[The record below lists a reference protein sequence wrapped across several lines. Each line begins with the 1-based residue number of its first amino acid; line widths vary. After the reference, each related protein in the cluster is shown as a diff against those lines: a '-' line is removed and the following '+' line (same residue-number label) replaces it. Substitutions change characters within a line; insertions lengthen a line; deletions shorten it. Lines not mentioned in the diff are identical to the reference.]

1 MTTLILYNDIS
12 NTASGAYKTRYLDNK
27 IGQNGKTYIHKISS
41 ATIKSYGKYGS
52 SLDKIVNS
60 TPSANG
66 GIEDMLN
73 KYGISIYNEH
83 SDTYGNYTAIDFA
96 DGSSQSYRDWYV
108 VFYIEI
114 AYWELKSD
122 GTLGDR
128 AYGTTTS
135 SWNVTLP
142 EIGAEGFTPLNSSKV
157 PVSFTSDSYFSLA
170 RQSSSMTSKGS
181 YWEHFK
187 GNSANDYGN
196 IGLAPRG
203 GSNQM
208 KVYDWVDS
216 LKIESGKTNYLKINL
231 AVAESKKYTV
241 TYSISEFLT
250 SSNTA
255 TKVEEGSKYT
265 TTFTVTNDKYYTDET
280 LITCTD
286 DTAKIVKNSNGT
298 VTLTIDNVTK
308 DFTITGNVQ
317 EKPTY
322 YNATYNITNATHN
335 GKDQYVKGSNV
346 EIEILANSGYT
357 LTDKDVKV
365 DYRNTESSYPYMT
378 PYEDN
383 SGVIVQIDNL
393 QHDFTITAN
402 AKIIPKVYHTLT
414 QTLSNCTS
422 NVSDTQIEDGKSLTV
437 TLTPSDGYT
446 LKTDGVT
453 CSDSSAAITKS
464 GNNVQV
470 TISSV
475 KADVTITAN
484 AVETT
489 TQTFNVSTNL
499 TNCTADKSTV
509 QVAYGDSVIITLQPN
524 DGYSFKYY
532 KSTGTAYKLTDV
544 KASIS
549 GSATLTQDFDYIPN
563 TALYGIKCTISNVQS
578 DIELSAI
585 AQKGTFQT
593 TITYSGEHLT
603 ANCPS
608 GTKVWDYGYVSFTID
623 EGYQVNSGDLTI
635 IQHSSDLGDIDVTDD
650 PKYRPQMSYPLD
662 MYWSNI
668 EAHRDSASDGIYT
681 GYDFNFTVTKK
692 PSVGL
697 DFIHAYKADDS
708 DLKQLMQARFV
719 TLAPSDNIGRDND
732 LGNFIMH
739 LFKFPYHLDLET
751 VDAHIVL
758 SNKDTDITSKS
769 ILNEYAVVDLG
780 EITVPNKRE
789 NATDFINVDCELYLP
804 FRDKLRLDEKYVIG
818 QTISAKYIINIYT
831 GVGTLIISSTFTN
844 GIIYSDTVQCFS
856 EYPVTNAANQYVAN
870 GFNTVYNEIKQ
881 PYIEVSRKIPIDDGM
896 FNKKSLI
903 HGTLADKYGWLEVN
917 RIILKDFNGTDTE
930 QAQIIQL
937 LRNGVYHNESK
948 E

>member
-12 NTASGAYKTRYLDNK
+12 NTASGAYQTRYLDNK
-27 IGQNGKTYIHKISS
+27 IVQNDKTYIPRITS

-52 SLDKIVNS
+52 SLDKTVTS

-96 DGSSQSYRDWYV
+96 DGSTQSYRDWYV

-128 AYGTTTS
+128 AFGTTTS

-142 EIGAEGFTPLNSSKV
+142 EIGAEGFTPLNNSKE
-157 PVSFTSDSYFSLA
+157 PVSFVSDSSFSLK

-181 YWEHFK
+181 YWEHFQ

-203 GSNQM
+203 SSNQM
-208 KVYDWVDS
+208 RVYDWTDS
-216 LKIESGKTNYLKINL
+216 LKIESGKANYLKINL
-231 AVAESKKYTV
+231 AVAES
-241 TYSISEFLT
+241 
-250 SSNTA
+250 
-255 TKVEEGSKYT
+255 
-265 TTFTVTNDKYYTDET
+265 
-280 LITCTD
+280 
-286 DTAKIVKNSNGT
+286 VK
-298 VTLTIDNVTK
+298 
-308 DFTITGNVQ
+308 
-317 EKPTY
+317 

-335 GKDQYVKGSNV
+335 GNAQYDKGSNV

-357 LTDKDVKV
+357 LTTSDVNV
-365 DYRNTESSYPYMT
+365 AYQSTDSSYPYIT
-378 PYEDN
+378 PYGDN
-383 SGVIVQIDNL
+383 SGVVVQIDNL

-402 AKIIPKVYHTLT
+402 AKIVPKVYHTLT
-414 QTLSNCTS
+414 QTLSHCTS

-437 TLTPSDGYT
+437 TLSPSDGYT
-446 LKTDGVT
+446 LRTDDVT
-453 CSDSSAAITKS
+453 CSDSSATITKS

-489 TQTFNVSTNL
+489 TQTFNVSTSL

-509 QVAYGDSVIITLQPN
+509 QVAYGDSVVITLQPN

-532 KSTGTAYKLTDV
+532 KSNDTTYKLTDV

-549 GSATLTQDFDYIPN
+549 GSATLTQEFDHIPD

-578 DIELSAI
+578 DVELSAI

-593 TITYSGEHLT
+593 TITYSGDHLT

-608 GTKVWDYGYVSFTID
+608 GTKVWDYGYVSFIID

-635 IQHSSDLGDIDVTDD
+635 TRHSSDLGDSDVTDD

-662 MYWSNI
+662 TYWNNI
-668 EAHRDSASDGIYT
+668 EAHRDSTSDGIYT
-681 GYDFNFTVTKK
+681 GYDFKFTVTKK

-708 DLKQLMQARFV
+708 DLKQLMQVRFV
-719 TLAPSDNIGRDND
+719 TLAPSDGIGRDND

-751 VDAHIVL
+751 VNAHIVL

-789 NATDFINVDCELYLP
+789 NATDFIDVDCELYLP
-804 FRDKLRLDEKYVIG
+804 FRDKLRLDKKYVIG
-818 QTISAKYIINIYT
+818 QTISAKYIIDIYT

-856 EYPVTNAANQYVAN
+856 EYPVTNAANQYIAN

-903 HGTLADKYGWLEVN
+903 HGTLADKYGWLEVS
-917 RIILKDFNGTDTE
+917 RIILKDFDGTDTE

>member
-12 NTASGAYKTRYLDNK
+12 NTASGAYKTQYLDNK
-27 IGQNGKTYIHKISS
+27 VVQNGKTYIPRITS

-52 SLDKIVNS
+52 SLDKTVNS

-83 SDTYGNYTAIDFA
+83 NDTYGNYTAIDFA
-96 DGSSQSYRDWYV
+96 DGSSQSYHDWYV

-135 SWNVTLP
+135 SWSVTLP
-142 EIGAEGFTPLNSSKV
+142 EIGAEGFTPLNSNKES
-157 PVSFTSDSYFSLA
+157 VSFVSDSSFSLA

-203 GSNQM
+203 GNNQM
-208 KVYDWVDS
+208 RVDDWTDS

-231 AVAESKKYTV
+231 AVSES
-241 TYSISEFLT
+241 
-250 SSNTA
+250 
-255 TKVEEGSKYT
+255 
-265 TTFTVTNDKYYTDET
+265 
-280 LITCTD
+280 
-286 DTAKIVKNSNGT
+286 
-298 VTLTIDNVTK
+298 
-308 DFTITGNVQ
+308 
-317 EKPTY
+317 EK

-335 GKDQYVKGSNV
+335 GKAQYDKGSNV

-357 LTDKDVKV
+357 LTTKDVNV
-365 DYRNTESSYPYMT
+365 NYQSTESSYPYMT

-383 SGVIVQIDNL
+383 SGVIVQIDDL

-402 AKIIPKVYHTLT
+402 AKIVPKVYHTLT

-437 TLTPSDGYT
+437 TLSPSDGYT
-446 LKTDGVT
+446 LKIDGVT
-453 CSDSSAAITKS
+453 CSDSSATITKS

-489 TQTFNVSTNL
+489 TQTFNVSTSL

-509 QVAYGDSVIITLQPN
+509 QVAYGGSVIITLQPN

-532 KSTGTAYKLTDV
+532 KSNDTAYKLTDV

-549 GSATLTQDFDYIPN
+549 GSATLTQDFDQILD

-578 DIELSAI
+578 DVELSAI

-608 GTKVWDYGYVSFTID
+608 GTKVWDYGYVSFIID

-635 IQHSSDLGDIDVTDD
+635 TQHSSDLGDSDVTND

-662 MYWSNI
+662 MYWNNI
-668 EAHRDSASDGIYT
+668 EAHRDSASNGIYT
-681 GYDFNFTVTKK
+681 GYDFKFTVTKK

-708 DLKQLMQARFV
+708 DLKQLMQVRFV
-719 TLAPSDNIGRDND
+719 TLAPSDGIGRDND

-751 VDAHIVL
+751 VNAHIVL

-804 FRDKLRLDEKYVIG
+804 FRDKLRLDAKYVIG
-818 QTISAKYIINIYT
+818 QTISAKYIIDIYT

-870 GFNTVYNEIKQ
+870 GFDTVYNEIKQ

-917 RIILKDFNGTDTE
+917 RIILKDFDGTDTE

-937 LRNGVYHNESK
+937 LRNGVYHNENK